1 MKPSKIA
8 AAIMNVVVAVNKT
21 YADTS
26 VGALDFTKD
35 FIDDDSI
42 DFTGAT
48 ATVGDAPLTW
58 TVTMSNGDQL
68 GVHMPGHPDDPDG
81 SVFAVDGE

>member
-8 AAIMNVVVAVNKT
+8 AAIMTVVAVNKT
-21 YADTS
+21 YPDTS

-35 FIDDDSI
+35 FIEDDSI

-48 ATVGDAPLTW
+48 ATVGGAPLTW
-58 TVTMSNGDQL
+58 TITMSNGDLL

-81 SVFAVDGE
+81 SVFAFEE